1 MFKRRQI
8 RMRQPSSVSIAVSV
22 APRNGGRSEYSTC
35 YFPIRLWGWCSIPV
49 CRVQSDNRKTHFFR
63 HNQWISQIANEN
75 YHTFRSTEFPG
86 TRKRS
91 RFSNRMRSLSK
102 FGGSSAT
109 GQTESR
115 NGAAEGHTSSAGR
128 GGSRPPGPGDADLAR
143 STVENG
149 TWRRQE
155 GNRAANFFFLHC
167 HFLFSPF
174 LIFLLYKFKKG
185 MPNV

>member
-1 MFKRRQI
+1 
-8 RMRQPSSVSIAVSV
+8 MRQLSSVLIAVSV

-35 YFPIRLWGWCSIPV
+35 YFPIRLWGWCSILV

-128 GGSRPPGPGDADLAR
+128 GGSRRHGPCPRAPPWR
-143 STVENG
+143 TVRG
-149 TWRRQE
+149 E
-155 GNRAANFFFLHC
+155 GKKATEQQISFFYTVISYFLNVHNQQI
-167 HFLFSPF
+167 SYF
-174 LIFLLYKFKKG
+174 LII
-185 MPNV
+185 

>member
-1 MFKRRQI
+1 
-8 RMRQPSSVSIAVSV
+8 MRQLSSVLIAVSV

-35 YFPIRLWGWCSIPV
+35 YFPIRLWGWCSILV

-128 GGSRPPGPGDADLAR
+128 GGSRPPGPGDTDFALLALHR
-143 STVENG
+143 GERYVEKA
-149 TWRRQE
+149 RRQQSSK
-155 GNRAANFFFLHC
+155 
-167 HFLFSPF
+167 FLFSTLSF

>member
-1 MFKRRQI
+1 
-8 RMRQPSSVSIAVSV
+8 MRQLSSVLIAVSV
-22 APRNGGRSEYSTC
+22 APRNGSRSEYSTC

-49 CRVQSDNRKTHFFR
+49 CRVQSDNRKAHFFR

-75 YHTFRSTEFPG
+75 YHTFRSSEFPG

-91 RFSNRMRSLSK
+91 CFSNRMRSLSK

-128 GGSRPPGPGDADLAR
+128 GGSRPPGPGDTDLALLALHHGEGKKATEQQI
-143 STVENG
+143 SFFYTVISY
-149 TWRRQE
+149 
-155 GNRAANFFFLHC
+155 FL
-167 HFLFSPF
+167 HFLFSYYIN
-174 LIFLLYKFKKG
+174 LKRECQTYSTSLK
-185 MPNV
+185 

>member
-1 MFKRRQI
+1 
-8 RMRQPSSVSIAVSV
+8 MRQLSSVLIAVSV
-22 APRNGGRSEYSTC
+22 APRNGGRSEYLTC

-49 CRVQSDNRKTHFFR
+49 CRVRSDNRKTHFFR

-91 RFSNRMRSLSK
+91 RFSNRMRSLANLGAVPRLGK
-102 FGGSSAT
+102 
-109 GQTESR
+109 R
-115 NGAAEGHTSSAGR
+115 NREMKQRKDIPHLQGVGVPGL
-128 GGSRPPGPGDADLAR
+128 PGPATRTLPSSR
-143 STVENG
+143 YTVENG
-149 TWRRQE
+149 TWRRQ